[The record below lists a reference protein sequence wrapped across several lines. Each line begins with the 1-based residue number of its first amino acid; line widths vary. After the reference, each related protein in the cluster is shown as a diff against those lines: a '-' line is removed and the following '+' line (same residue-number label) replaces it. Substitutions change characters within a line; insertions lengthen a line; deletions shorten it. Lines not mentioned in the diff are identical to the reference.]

1 MIDINESAFEAE
13 VLQASF
19 EQPVLVDFWAPW
31 CGPCRALGPLL
42 EKIERDLSGR
52 VKLVKIN
59 SDDNQ
64 QLSSRYQV
72 RSIPFV
78 MLFRDG
84 QAVDSFVGV
93 RAESQIRSFIE
104 GHLPRPGDD
113 QLREAREAAAAGKLD
128 DAAQRFATVLAINPA
143 QDEVRVEYVQLLIRL
158 GRYGDAVP
166 AFEPLRQATRSDL
179 AVAALAQRLE
189 AAIALGSLGSNVD
202 AERLLRA
209 EVDASDS
216 LPARFRLAQWLLLH
230 ARWQPAMEELLLIIS
245 RDRRF
250 NDDAARK
257 AMLAI
262 FQLCEDAAL
271 VGTYRRKLSAALN

>member
-13 VLQASF
+13 VVQASF

-42 EKIERDLSGR
+42 EKVERELGGR

-64 QLSSRYQV
+64 QLSARYQV

-84 QAVDSFVGV
+84 QPVDNFVGV
-93 RAESQIRSFIE
+93 RSESQIRNFIDA
-104 GHLPRPGDD
+104 HLPKPGDD
-113 QLREAREAAAAGKLD
+113 QLREAREAAAAGNL
-128 DAAQRFATVLAINPA
+128 DAAAQGYATVLAINPA
-143 QDEVRVEYVQLLIRL
+143 QDVVRADYVRLLIRL
-158 GRYGDAVP
+158 GRPADAAL
-166 AFEPLRQATRSDL
+166 AFEPLRLAGRGDL
-179 AVAALAQRLE
+179 AVAALGQCLE
-189 AAIALGSLGSNVD
+189 AAVALDSLATHPDS
-202 AERLLRA
+202 ERLLCA
-209 EVDASDS
+209 QIEASNS
-216 LPARFRLAQWLLLH
+216 LAARFRWAQWLLLH
-230 ARWQPAMEELLLIIS
+230 ERWQPAMEELLLIIS
-245 RDRRF
+245 QDRRF

-262 FQLCEDAAL
+262 FQLCDDAAL
-271 VGTYRRKLSAALN
+271 VGAYRRKLSAALN